1 MTDKLVLKSYAKINL
16 LLDVIGKYQ
25 TGFHQ
30 VEMIMQTIDL
40 SDRLIFTKINEGIKI
55 DCEHKAVPRGE
66 KNLIYQA
73 AKLLMD
79 EFNLEGGL
87 EVRLEKNIPVAAGL
101 AGGSSNAAAALKA
114 VNQLWDLG
122 LTSSQLEVRAAEL
135 GSDIPFCLRGG
146 TQLATGTGTELQ
158 KLDLSPD
165 LNLVVVNPPFEIS
178 TAEIYKSFN
187 LDAVEQHPQIDN
199 LITAL
204 KDDNRSVILSNLENV
219 LELVAI
225 NRYPKIE
232 EIKKIVAQK
241 TDEVL
246 MSGSGPTLLGFV
258 ENKEKADLIAEE
270 LKNKLNDNYKIASA
284 TTVDLGVE
292 SF

>member
-1 MTDKLVLKSYAKINL
+1 MTDKLRLKAYAKINL

-25 TGFHQ
+25 TGYHQ
-30 VEMIMQTIDL
+30 VEMVMQTIDL
-40 SDRLIFTKINEGIKI
+40 SDRLIFTKVDKGIKI
-55 DCEHKAVPRGE
+55 NCEHEAVPSGE

-73 AKLLMD
+73 AQLLID
-79 EFNLEGGL
+79 EFALEGGL
-87 EVRLEKNIPVAAGL
+87 EVKLEKNIPVAAGL

-122 LTSSQLEVRAAEL
+122 LKSSELEVRAAKL

-146 TQLATGTGTELQ
+146 TQLATGTGTDLQ
-158 KLDLSPD
+158 SLNVSPD
-165 LNLVVVNPPFEIS
+165 LNLVVVNPPFAIS
-178 TAEIYKSFN
+178 TAEIYKNFS
-187 LDAVEQHPQIDN
+187 LDAIEQHPQVDN
-199 LITAL
+199 LVTGL
-204 KDDNRSVILSNLENV
+204 KNDSRSVILSNLENV

-225 NRYPKIE
+225 NRYPKVE

-241 TDEVL
+241 TDKVL

-258 ENKEKADLIAEE
+258 ENKDKADLIAEA
-270 LKNKLNDNYKIASA
+270 LKNKFNDNYKIASA

>member
-270 LKNKLNDNYKIASA
+270 LKNKLNDNYKIAGA